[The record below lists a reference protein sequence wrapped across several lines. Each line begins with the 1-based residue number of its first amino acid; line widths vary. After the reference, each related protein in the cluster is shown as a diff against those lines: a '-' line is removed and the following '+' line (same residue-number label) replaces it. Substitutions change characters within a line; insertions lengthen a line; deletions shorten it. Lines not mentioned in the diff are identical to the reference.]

1 METSSIHLDLSEE
14 ERLIVWRKER
24 DNYRVTE
31 VGS

>member
-1 METSSIHLDLSEE
+1 METLSIHLDLSEE
-14 ERLIVWRKER
+14 ESLIVWWKER

>member
-14 ERLIVWRKER
+14 ERLIVWWKER

>member
-1 METSSIHLDLSEE
+1 METLSIHLDLSEE
-14 ERLIVWRKER
+14 ERLIVWWKER